1 LTLHVKYQTM
11 IAQPSGRRL
20 TVRPTQEEL
29 LATLRTSLN
38 DTLVP
43 AIEDR
48 WARYVATAMD
58 LVLQHLALRVVGE
71 AETLSEDSADMA
83 QVLATVADRAAT
95 AGREAEDQGDVAGAA
110 AWEELARTATASTGP
125 AAGPLPAATAAN
137 ESLRADVVAV
147 LAWLDGTGTAVD
159 GSALDELRADVH
171 RLIRRQTDRMNEL
184 VRPLFMSFG
193 PVAS

>member
-1 LTLHVKYQTM
+1 
-11 IAQPSGRRL
+11 
-20 TVRPTQEEL
+20 VRPTQEEL

-71 AETLSEDSADMA
+71 ADTLAEDSADMA
-83 QVLATVADRAAT
+83 QTLAAVANRAAT
-95 AGREAEDQGDVAGAA
+95 AGRAAEGQGDPAGAA
-110 AWEELARTATASTGP
+110 AWEELARTATASTAP

-137 ESLRADVVAV
+137 EGLRADVVAV
-147 LAWLDGTGTAVD
+147 LAWLDSTGSAVP
-159 GSALDELRADVH
+159 GSALDGLRDEVH

>member
-1 LTLHVKYQTM
+1 M
-11 IAQPSGRRL
+11 RPS
-20 TVRPTQEEL
+20 QEEL
-29 LATLRTSLN
+29 IATLRTSLN

-71 AETLSEDSADMA
+71 ADTLAADSADMA
-83 QVLATVADRAAT
+83 QTLAAVADRAAT
-95 AGREAEDQGDVAGAA
+95 AGRAAEDRGDAAGMAL
-110 AWEELARTATASTGP
+110 WEELATTVTGATELHEE
-125 AAGPLPAATAAN
+125 PLTAATAAN
-137 ESLRADVVAV
+137 ERLRADVVAV
-147 LAWLDGTGTAVD
+147 LSWLDRSEGTVDTGTVE
-159 GSALDELRADVH
+159 ELRDEVH
-171 RLIRRQTDRMNEL
+171 RLIRRQTDRNNEL